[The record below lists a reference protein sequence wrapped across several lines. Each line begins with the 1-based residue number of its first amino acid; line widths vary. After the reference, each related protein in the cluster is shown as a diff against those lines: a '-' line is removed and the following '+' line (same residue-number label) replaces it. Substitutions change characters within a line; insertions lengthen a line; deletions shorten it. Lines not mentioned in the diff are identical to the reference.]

1 MEEPEGILVKSAR
14 RWRSRDQPSR
24 GVCNRCG
31 ECAGEVRG
39 DQGGGGEIRDV
50 RRGEGDGSTGAASV
64 TLSERMKVGWK
75 ETDVGDTAAVGFA
88 LAEIDDRAT
97 RDDPFVDLAE
107 RKC

>member
-1 MEEPEGILVKSAR
+1 
-14 RWRSRDQPSR
+14 
-24 GVCNRCG
+24 
-31 ECAGEVRG
+31 
-39 DQGGGGEIRDV
+39 
-50 RRGEGDGSTGAASV
+50 
-64 TLSERMKVGWK
+64 MKVGWK